1 MKRGISS
8 QAPRPLPVSFPN
20 GADLRLAVRRGRP
33 EVEGGGG
40 VTGARGAAG
49 VGRGSWARGR
59 GWPRC
64 HADAARTPGA
74 PGGAASSA
82 PAGTGIQL
90 AAFAAAALAG
100 LSQVHAGRLGARG
113 VGAAGGAGEAS
124 LLPVVL
130 WHGEGTL

>member
-1 MKRGISS
+1 MQMR
-8 QAPRPLPVSFPN
+8 RP
-20 GADLRLAVRRGRP
+20 RGR
-33 EVEGGGG
+33 
-40 VTGARGAAG
+40 R
-49 VGRGSWARGR
+49 
-59 GWPRC
+59 
-64 HADAARTPGA
+64 
-74 PGGAASSA
+74 GGAASSA